1 MSSEH
6 HDNQNTNYSDL
17 ITAQIKLKSEG
28 RRKTVQHGGTLCS
41 RCYSAPPLPSH
52 RYCRMCKQAADRE
65 RLARNK
71 AALEA
76 VAIQAKAG
84 G

>member
-1 MSSEH
+1 MTSEH
-6 HDNQNTNYSDL
+6 HGTRENIPAN
-17 ITAQIKLKSEG
+17 IAAQIEMKKRG
-28 RRKTVQHGGTLCS
+28 RRKNVYHGGTLCG

-52 RYCRMCKQAADRE
+52 RYCRLCKQAADRE
-65 RLARNK
+65 RLARKK
-71 AALEA
+71 AALES